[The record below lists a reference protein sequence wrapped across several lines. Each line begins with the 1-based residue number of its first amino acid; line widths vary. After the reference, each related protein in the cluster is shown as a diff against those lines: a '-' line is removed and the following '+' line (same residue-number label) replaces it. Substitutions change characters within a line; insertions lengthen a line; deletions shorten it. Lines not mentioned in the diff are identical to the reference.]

1 MEDRT
6 EGSGRTRREALRDL
20 GAAGIGL
27 GALGGGLEALIAQAA
42 GAAPRRGSLKDIE
55 HVIILMQ
62 ENRSFDHY
70 FGTYAGVRGFGD
82 RKNRAAFFQKTSA
95 GKTVH
100 PFHLTKGCLP
110 DISHEWGPQHRSW
123 AGGKM
128 TGFITSREPA
138 SVNGL
143 AVAVET
149 MGYYNSSD
157 LRFYHALANAFTLCD
172 GYFCSVIGPTDPNR
186 LMSMTATIDPAGTHG
201 GPLLQTNLGGRENV
215 FSWPTMPERLS
226 AHGVSWKVYS
236 DKAGGS
242 LDNVLTYFKRYR
254 PGTKLAARG
263 RDPVYP
269 DDFLSDL
276 SANRLPQVSWIL
288 TGVSDTEHPDFSTPQ
303 TGEAAARKVVEAVLS
318 HPRAWKKT
326 ALFITW
332 DENGGFFD
340 HLPPP
345 TPPKGTKGEYLTVS
359 KLPSDPKSLLGDAER
374 IRGPIG
380 LGFRVPMLV
389 VSPFSRGGL
398 VCPDTFDHTST
409 LRFLETRFR
418 VKVPN
423 LSAWRRR
430 VTGDL
435 TSAFNF
441 AATPNAGR
449 PSLAKPRAGT
459 SCSPGIS
466 TPVGSTAG
474 PFPKQA
480 PGKRRRPSGIV

>member
-1 MEDRT
+1 MEEERV
-6 EGSGRTRREALRDL
+6 GNGRTRREALREL
-20 GAAGIGL
+20 GAAGLGL
-27 GALGGGLEALIAQAA
+27 GALGGGLDALLA
-42 GAAPRRGSLKDIE
+42 GAADAAPRGGSLKDIE

-70 FGTYAGVRGFGD
+70 FGTYSGVRGFGD
-82 RKNRAAFFQKTSA
+82 KKNRGAFFQKTSA

-110 DISHEWGPQHRSW
+110 DISHEWGAQHRSW
-123 AGGKM
+123 NGGRM
-128 TGFITSREPA
+128 NGFITAREPA

-149 MGYYNSSD
+149 MGYYNASD

-172 GYFCSVIGPTDPNR
+172 GYYCSVIGPTDPNR
-186 LMSMTATIDPAGTHG
+186 LMSMTGTIDPAGAHG
-201 GPLLQTNLGGRENV
+201 GPLLQTNLVQRNNL
-215 FSWPTMPERLS
+215 FSWKTMPEQLS
-226 AHGVSWKVYS
+226 AHGISWKVYN
-236 DKAGGS
+236 DPRGGI
-242 LDNVLTYFKRYR
+242 LDNVLTYFKQY
-254 PGTKLAARG
+254 TKGSRLEALG
-263 RDPVYP
+263 VKPTYP
-269 DDFLSDL
+269 ADFLSDL
-276 SANRLPQVSWIL
+276 AANRLPKVSWIL
-288 TGVSDTEHPDFSTPQ
+288 TSVADTEHPDFSTPQ
-303 TGEAAARKVVEAVLS
+303 AGEAAARAVVQAIVS
-318 HPRAWKKT
+318 HPKIWRKT

-340 HLPPP
+340 HVPPP
-345 TPPKGTKGEYLTVS
+345 TPRKGTAGEFLTVP
-359 KLPSDPKSLLGDAER
+359 KLPSGSGPLGDAEG

-398 VCPDTFDHTST
+398 VCSDTFDHTST

-441 AATPNAGR
+441 AASPNFGR
-449 PSLAKPRAGT
+449 PSLAGPRAGNT
-459 SCSPGIS
+459 SCSPGSS
-466 TPVGSTAG
+466 TPVASTAG

-480 PGKRRRPSGIV
+480 PGRRRRPSG